1 MLFSLGCGVES
12 TIYSVFSKLVVGVS
26 RVGNVVL
33 RKSRKRLGRMRRV
46 RRIGYIVP
54 VRSGEVA
61 CKGEGKVKELKE
73 R

>member
-1 MLFSLGCGVES
+1 
-12 TIYSVFSKLVVGVS
+12 
-26 RVGNVVL
+26 VGNVVL

-54 VRSGEVA
+54 VRSEEVA
-61 CKGEGKVKELKE
+61 CKGEGKVKELRE